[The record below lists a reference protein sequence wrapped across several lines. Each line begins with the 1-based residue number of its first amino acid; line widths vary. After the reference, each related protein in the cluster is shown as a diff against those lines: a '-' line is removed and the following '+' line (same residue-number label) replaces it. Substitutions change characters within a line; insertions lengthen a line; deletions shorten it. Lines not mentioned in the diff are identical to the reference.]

1 MKKTL
6 SALVVVLVLLT
17 LPIFAMA
24 QGWDMGMHR
33 GMGYDP
39 SWMGGWASRL
49 NLSHE
54 QIRRLETLHE
64 KFLKETI
71 SITDDLALK
80 RVELRTLWLS
90 TSPEEGKIL
99 AKDKEI
105 NSLKDQLQEKETK
118 YLLEAR
124 KVLTSEQQLKAT
136 PFFMR
141 GGFWSHPGMGWR
153 GNYCP
158 MG

>member
-6 SALVVVLVLLT
+6 SALVVAVVLLT

-24 QGWDMGMHR
+24 QGWEMNMHR
-33 GMGYDP
+33 GMGYGP
-39 SWMGGWASRL
+39 SWMGDWGSRL

-54 QIRRLETLHE
+54 QIQRLETLHE
-64 KFLKETI
+64 KFLKETLSI
-71 SITDDLALK
+71 SDSLALK
-80 RVELRTLWLS
+80 QVELRSLWLQIN
-90 TSPEEGKIL
+90 PEEGKIL
-99 AKDKEI
+99 AKEREI
-105 NSLKDQLQEKETK
+105 NSLRAQIQEKETK

-141 GGFWSHPGMGWR
+141 GGFWSHPGMEWR